1 MKSGIRYLLTE
12 EQITKIVDSSVSKAI
27 ESYRTEQKKVF
38 QRKENENSRITK
50 RKLHAYR
57 RVKASLKETEEFT
70 EDEKVELRWAF
81 INDLMGS
88 GLDVIERAD
97 SRIKS
102 VEFKRKKDSFEIQ
115 IIDKAMKLYKQE
127 TDNST
132 NEEAKRRYRELYA
145 MYIDE
150 EERSI
155 REIAEIENISEKI
168 VYRDLGIACKILS
181 VYLLGMG

>member
-12 EQITKIVDSSVSKAI
+12 EQITKIVDASVSKAI

-50 RKLHAYR
+50 RKLQAYR
-57 RVKASLKETEEFT
+57 RVKASLKETEEFP

-102 VEFKRKKDSFEIQ
+102 VEFKRKKDSF
-115 IIDKAMKLYKQE
+115 
-127 TDNST
+127 
-132 NEEAKRRYRELYA
+132 EAKRRYRELYA

>member
-1 MKSGIRYLLTE
+1 
-12 EQITKIVDSSVSKAI
+12 
-27 ESYRTEQKKVF
+27 
-38 QRKENENSRITK
+38 
-50 RKLHAYR
+50 
-57 RVKASLKETEEFT
+57 
-70 EDEKVELRWAF
+70 
-81 INDLMGS
+81 MGS

>member
-12 EQITKIVDSSVSKAI
+12 EQITKIVNSSVSKAI
-27 ESYRTEQKKVF
+27 ESYRIEQKKVF

-50 RKLHAYR
+50 RKLQAYR
-57 RVKASLKETEEFT
+57 RVKASLKET